1 MDLEKVAQHYTYKFP
16 NEVIKELQLKTYQRN
31 EYIVKTGNEIDGL
44 YFLIEG
50 QYYVSSIEITG
61 RELLLRYCKK
71 PAILADIEL
80 IDRCMLN

>member
-1 MDLEKVAQHYTYKFP
+1 MDLGKFVQHYTYKFP

-50 QYYVSSIEITG
+50 QYYVTSIEITG
-61 RELLLRYCKK
+61 RELLLV
-71 PAILADIEL
+71 L
-80 IDRCMLN
+80 